1 MSLLPGFFGGYNGT
15 LMPRPDK
22 ETRFRLRGKLLPF
35 LERNGLAILKP
46 AFEQYFMLFGYG
58 YALPTNRHLC
68 GWT

>member
-1 MSLLPGFFGGYNGT
+1 
-15 LMPRPDK
+15 MPRPDK

-58 YALPTNRHLC
+58 YALPTD
-68 GWT
+68 